1 MSTQIP
7 VAAPA
12 DAAAVEPVAPPAA
25 HTSSAHSMHL
35 PSVHLPSVHMPSVHM
50 RAVITWLA
58 IFPLVAIGMTILAPL
73 SESWHPALRALVL
86 TIVVVPAAVYLVVP
100 KLLAGYGSLKRRQA
114 RKATAKA

>member
-7 VAAPA
+7 VSAPA
-12 DAAAVEPVAPPAA
+12 DSAAVAPVPAPAP
-25 HTSSAHSMHL
+25 HL
-35 PSVHLPSVHMPSVHM
+35 PSVHTPSVHTPSIHMPSVHM

-73 SESWHPALRALVL
+73 TESWHPALRALVL
-86 TIVVVPAAVYLVVP
+86 TLAVVPTAVYLVVP

>member
-7 VAAPA
+7 VSAPA
-12 DAAAVEPVAPPAA
+12 DSAAVAPVPAPAA
-25 HTSSAHSMHL
+25 HSAH
-35 PSVHLPSVHMPSVHM
+35 PPSVHMPSVHTPSVHI
-50 RAVITWLA
+50 RAAITWLA

-86 TIVVVPAAVYLVVP
+86 TIVVVPTAVYLVVP

>member
-7 VAAPA
+7 VSASADSAAVAPVPAPA
-12 DAAAVEPVAPPAA
+12 PHPA
-25 HTSSAHSMHL
+25 HL
-35 PSVHLPSVHMPSVHM
+35 PSVHLPSVHTPSVHMPSVHM
-50 RAVITWLA
+50 RAAITWLA

-86 TIVVVPAAVYLVVP
+86 TIVVVPTAVYVVVP

-114 RKATAKA
+114 RKAAAEA

>member
-1 MSTQIP
+1 LENVMSTQIP
-7 VAAPA
+7 LSAPA
-12 DAAAVEPVAPPAA
+12 DSAAVAAVAEPAP
-25 HTSSAHSMHL
+25 HSAH
-35 PSVHLPSVHMPSVHM
+35 PVHLPSVHT

-86 TIVVVPAAVYLVVP
+86 TLVVVPTAVYLVVP

-114 RKATAKA
+114 RKAAAKA

>member
-7 VAAPA
+7 VSAPA
-12 DAAAVEPVAPPAA
+12 DSAAVTPAAGPVA
-25 HTSSAHSMHL
+25 HSAHP
-35 PSVHLPSVHMPSVHM
+35 PSIHMPSVHM

-73 SESWHPALRALVL
+73 TESWHPALRALVL
-86 TIVVVPAAVYLVVP
+86 TLAVVPTAVYLVVP

-114 RKATAKA
+114 RKSTARA

>member
-12 DAAAVEPVAPPAA
+12 DSAAVAPIAGPAA
-25 HTSSAHSMHL
+25 HA
-35 PSVHLPSVHMPSVHM
+35 PSVHIPSIHT
-50 RAVITWLA
+50 RAAITWLA

-73 SESWHPALRALVL
+73 TESWHPALRALVL
-86 TIVVVPAAVYLVVP
+86 TIVVVPTAVYLVVP
-100 KLLAGYGSLKRRQA
+100 KLLAGYGSLKKRQA

>member
-1 MSTQIP
+1 MNTQIP
-7 VAAPA
+7 VAASA
-12 DAAAVEPVAPPAA
+12 DSAAVAAFAEPAA
-25 HTSSAHSMHL
+25 HAHSAHL
-35 PSVHLPSVHMPSVHM
+35 PSMHTPSVHM

-73 SESWHPALRALVL
+73 TESWHPALRALVL
-86 TIVVVPAAVYLVVP
+86 TIVVVPTAVYVVVP